1 MRLKQLFFGLL
12 LFLCSSP
19 FVFGQSKDS
28 SNTKVHFELSF
39 GQSLLFLSNTKL
51 SVIRNTARIV
61 VPTNAIL
68 FFASFRPEKLI
79 RIPVFF
85 NLPTES
91 KQFLINGQL
100 IYERASPTFGSGLEF
115 RCFKAKLDA
124 KSKIEC
130 EVGPLVSLIFN
141 RSNQISLAPI
151 VAGRIRI
158 SRGDNFVMYLGGSYS
173 FGINAFGLLY
183 GTGTVF

>member
-1 MRLKQLFFGLL
+1 MRLKQLFFGLW
-12 LFLCSSP
+12 LCLCTSN
-19 FVFGQSKDS
+19 FVYGQAKDS
-28 SNTKVHFELSF
+28 SRTKAHFELSF
-39 GQSLLFLSNTKL
+39 GQSLLFISNTQL
-51 SVIRNTARIV
+51 STIRNTARIV

-68 FFASFRPEKLI
+68 FFASFRPEKVL

-85 NLPTES
+85 NLPTEA

-100 IYERASPTFGSGLEF
+100 IYERASPTFGSGIEF

-124 KSKIEC
+124 KSYIEG

-141 RSNQISLAPI
+141 RSNQISMAPV

-158 SRGDNFVMYLGGSYS
+158 SRGDNFVMYLGCSYS